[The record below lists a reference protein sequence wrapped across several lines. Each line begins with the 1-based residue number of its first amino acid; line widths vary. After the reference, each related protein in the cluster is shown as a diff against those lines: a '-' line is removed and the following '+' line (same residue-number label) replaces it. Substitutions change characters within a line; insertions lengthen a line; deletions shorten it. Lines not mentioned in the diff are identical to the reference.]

1 MCVSVAFLAKFADR
15 LYNKRAGIMIEGTPN
30 FLSLHKFN
38 GFSKIHTHIDDLFG
52 LIFFYFE
59 NIKNNFVAKQANF
72 ISFQMFD
79 TYEL

>member
-1 MCVSVAFLAKFADR
+1 MSVSVAFLAKFADR

-52 LIFFYFE
+52 LVFFLLR
-59 NIKNNFVAKQANF
+59 KHQKQFCGQTSKIYF
-72 ISFQMFD
+72 ISD
-79 TYEL
+79 V